1 MGTIDIVILACFL
14 PAVFIGLKNGFIRQL
29 VALGVVI
36 LGIWLAVRFSDV
48 VADWLT
54 AARIT
59 LEPFWAKALSFALIF
74 VAVALVLNLLGKLL
88 EKVLDIAML
97 GWLNRLLGLA
107 VALFTSAIIIGTI
120 IYMVNSANS
129 LINFIP
135 EDKIAESRFYKP
147 LLELVQ
153 KVFPYLK
160 SLF

>member
-29 VALGVVI
+29 VALAVVV
-36 LGIWLAVRFSDV
+36 LGILLAVRFSDV
-48 VADWLT
+48 VSAWIT
-54 AARIT
+54 AAKIT
-59 LEPFWAKALSFALIF
+59 LEPFWAKALSFVLIF

-88 EKVLDIAML
+88 EKVLNIAML
-97 GWLNRLLGLA
+97 GWLNRLLGL
-107 VALFTSAIIIGTI
+107 VLALATSALIIGTLV
-120 IYMVNSANS
+120 YLVNSANS

-147 LLELVQ
+147 LLEFVQ